1 MRVKDLAAA
10 GIIVVLAACTADM
23 DTGDTATEG
32 DTAAANGAAT
42 GATGATGATT
52 SGSARAEL
60 HDTTGAVI
68 GLATLDETAGGVS
81 ITVNVNSLSPG
92 EHGVHIHAVGQC
104 EAQGESPFESASG
117 HFNPDS
123 TEHGLENPAGPHAGD
138 LPNMTVAESGAGS
151 LTATTD
157 RFTLSDGPRSLFDAD
172 GAAVVVHADP
182 DDMMSDPA
190 GNAGTRVACG
200 VLGRS

>member
-1 MRVKDLAAA
+1 MRMTQLAIA
-10 GIIVVLAACTADM
+10 GVVVALAACTADT
-23 DTGDTATEG
+23 DTDEPATAGDTITTDGSAIG
-32 DTAAANGAAT
+32 ADSVTAV
-42 GATGATGATT
+42 
-52 SGSARAEL
+52 SARAEL
-60 HDTTGAVI
+60 RDSSGAVV
-68 GLATLDETAGGVS
+68 GLATLEEETGVVS
-81 ITVNVNSLSPG
+81 ITVNVEGVTPG

-104 EAQGESPFESASG
+104 EAQGESPFESAGG

-151 LTATTD
+151 LTASSD
-157 RFTLSDGPRSLFDAD
+157 RFTLSDGERSLFDAD

-190 GNAGTRVACG
+190 GNAGARMACG
-200 VLGRS
+200 VLERA